1 MNRNDVKKIIN
12 EKKSIKA
19 IAEELGVS
27 IVTVYG
33 VINGTI
39 VSKRVADYLES
50 LTGLKISVIQKAWN
64 KNKKT
69 KIFNLLW
76 CKNAKKKCV

>member
-19 IAEELGVS
+19 IAEELHVS

-33 VINGTI
+33 VINGSI
-39 VSKRVADYLES
+39 VSKRVAEYLES
-50 LTGLKISVIQKAWN
+50 LTGLKISVIKKAWN
-64 KNKKT
+64 NNKKL
-69 KIFNLLW
+69 KILNLLW
-76 CKNAKKKCV
+76 GRNGKKKCV